1 MNKESQI
8 DIKKRALIL
17 SASNETILKNGEQIN
32 PDDETLTWNL
42 K

>member
-17 SASNETILKNGEQIN
+17 SASNDAILKNGEQLDS
-32 PDDETLTWNL
+32 DDETITWNL